1 MKFFKSFRD
10 KHPSA
15 EGKSIITRHKSKSKY
30 RWALRVAGGVVALAI
45 LAGGVLAAM
54 AVLSLNKVIQNRDG
68 MMAIGLSGELELSKL
83 KGEGEG
89 RVNILLLGTSDE
101 GHAGQDLSDTMIV
114 ASIDPKSYDVAM
126 LGIPRDLYVKIPGY
140 GFNKINTAHAFGEQ
154 QKLGDGPALA
164 VKTVSELIDQP
175 IHYFA
180 RVDFSGLRSAVDAIG
195 GIDIYNAYDL
205 YDSEYPCDRN
215 ESLSCGFKLKSGYY
229 HMDGPLALKYAR
241 CRKGNCGDDYGRAK
255 RQQSVVVALRD
266 QALRLGNILNPAKA
280 SELVSIAGGH
290 LRTDIGLE
298 EMKRLIELGGKIN
311 SNEITSRVLDAQD
324 EGLVKNSIIGG
335 ESVVI
340 PTAGIGNYKAIRSF
354 VSSLFIDGYV
364 KSESAKVEIRTGS
377 AKPSTSY
384 ALAVILK
391 SLGYNVVK
399 VSSIMEGG
407 GSATKLIDNV
417 NKGKPY
423 TLKYLE
429 NRLKT
434 SSQKADNTAASQADI
449 TIILGDDYELQNS
462 N

>member
-1 MKFFKSFRD
+1 MKLFRSFKG
-10 KHPSA
+10 KHPSVQ
-15 EGKSIITRHKSKSKY
+15 GKSITSRHKLKSKY
-30 RWALRVAGGVVALAI
+30 RWVLRVAGGVVVLVI

-54 AVLSLNKVIQNRDG
+54 AVLSLSKVIQKHDG
-68 MMAIGLSGELELSKL
+68 VIAKGLSGELELSKL

-89 RVNILLLGTSDE
+89 RVNILLLGTGDE

-140 GFNKINTAHAFGEQ
+140 GFNKINEAHAFGEA
-154 QKLGDGPALA
+154 QKLGGGPALA
-164 VKTVSELIDQP
+164 VKTVSELINQP
-175 IHYFA
+175 IHYFIK
-180 RVDFSGLRSAVDAIG
+180 VDFSGLRLAVDAMG
-195 GIDIYNAYDL
+195 GVAIYNTYDL

-215 ESLSCGFKLKSGYY
+215 EGLSCGFKLKSGYY

-241 CRKGNCGDDYGRAK
+241 CRRGNCGDDYGRAK

-280 SELVSIAGGH
+280 SELINIAGDH

-311 SNEITSRVLDAQD
+311 SNEIASRVLDAKD
-324 EGLVKNSIIGG
+324 EGLVKNSNIG
-335 ESVVI
+335 EASVVI

-364 KSESAKVEIRTGS
+364 KSEAARVEIRTGS
-377 AKPSTSY
+377 ARPSTSY

-399 VSSIMEGG
+399 VNSIGEGG
-407 GSATKLIDNV
+407 DSATKLIDNV
-417 NKGKPY
+417 SKSKPY

-434 SSQKADNTAASQADI
+434 SSQKAGNTTVSQADI
-449 TIILGDDYELQNS
+449 TIILGDDYEPQNS